1 MLSKNDGTY
10 NHCTDCKIKKNCC
23 QDFDEGI
30 DNIVTTNQE
39 KQEIIEKVGIS
50 FEKYFKKINDEAYN
64 ILNIKG
70 VCPFYKNGCSIY
82 DIRPSDCRLFP
93 YDLKE
98 IDGKYYLIQYDLPC
112 GSKNVNEN
120 VEDIID
126 VLKTIITT
134 YTDKKIEE
142 KVNLFEYKIIKEIKI
157 D

>member
-1 MLSKNDGTY
+1 MEQKRTDGTY
-10 NHCTDCKIKKNCC
+10 NHCSNCKIKKNCC
-23 QDFDEGI
+23 QDFEEGI

-39 KQEIIEKVGIS
+39 KQDILERVGPS
-50 FEKYFKKINDEAYN
+50 AEQYFKKINDEAYN
-64 ILNIKG
+64 ILSIKG
-70 VCPFYKNGCSIY
+70 VCPFYKDRCTIY

-112 GSKNVNEN
+112 GSKNVNESVDEV
-120 VEDIID
+120 VE

-142 KVNLFEYKIIKEIKI
+142 KVNKIQYTIIKEIKI
-157 D
+157 